1 MFGKKN
7 DKISRSKI
15 ARVCMVLLLAF
26 LSLPAYSSSIIVNAS
41 TGTSAMSLS
50 EVRAIFSM
58 RLRRWENGVAV
69 SVFVL
74 KSDSAAHA
82 EFCKT
87 VLNVY
92 PQQLQASWD
101 RIVYSGTGNP
111 PTVVNSEE
119 EMRAIVA
126 NTPGAIGYVSGD
138 GNGLTGVKVVT
149 LK

>member
-1 MFGKKN
+1 MRK
-7 DKISRSKI
+7 SLI
-15 ARVCMVLLLAF
+15 ARLGAMVLLAL
-26 LSLPAYSSSIIVNAS
+26 LSLPAHSAVVIVNAS
-41 TGTSAMSLS
+41 TGSNSMSLS

-74 KSDSAAHA
+74 KSDSPTHV

-92 PQQLQASWD
+92 PQQLQAAWD

-119 EMRAIVA
+119 EMRAVVA
-126 NTPGAIGYVSGD
+126 STPGAIGYVSGD
-138 GNGLTGVKVVT
+138 GNGLAGVKAVT
-149 LK
+149 LR

>member
-1 MFGKKN
+1 MLTR
-7 DKISRSKI
+7 IC
-15 ARVCMVLLLAF
+15 VTLLLAL
-26 LSLPAYSSSIIVNAS
+26 LSSEAYPSVVIVNAG
-41 TGTSAMSLS
+41 TGSNTMSLS

-74 KSDSAAHA
+74 KSDSATHA
-82 EFCKT
+82 EFCKS

-92 PQQLQASWD
+92 PQQLQAAWD

-119 EMRAIVA
+119 EMRAVVA
-126 NTPGAIGYVSGD
+126 STPGAIGYVSGD
-138 GNGLTGVKVVT
+138 GAGLAGVKPVV